1 MVSQSSELN
10 NTYFQILAG
19 EMVSQSSELNNTYF
33 ELEPTRFNI
42 NVSMKS
48 MELLRHEQ
56 TTLNTYNISQLA
68 EGYWPDR
75 LQVNDEEVC
84 NWRCWL
90 TNLGSWLAA
99 VFAGLFYKRY
109 YF

>member
-1 MVSQSSELN
+1 MISQSSELN
-10 NTYFQILAG
+10 NTY
-19 EMVSQSSELNNTYF
+19 Y
-33 ELEPTRFNI
+33 ELEPARFNI
-42 NVSMKS
+42 NVSMES

-56 TTLNTYNISQLA
+56 TTPNTLNISQLAA
-68 EGYWPDR
+68 EGYWPDS

-84 NWRCWL
+84 DWRCWL

>member
-1 MVSQSSELN
+1 MISQSSELN
-10 NTYFQILAG
+10 NTY
-19 EMVSQSSELNNTYF
+19 Y
-33 ELEPTRFNI
+33 ELEPARFNI
-42 NVSMKS
+42 NVSMES

-56 TTLNTYNISQLA
+56 TTPNTLNISQLAA
-68 EGYWPDR
+68 EGYWPDS

-84 NWRCWL
+84 GWRCWL